1 MQTPYF
7 LLFIL
12 IFYNWFAIIYI
23 DIDSGAK
30 VEWEKMEKCLLN
42 SYRKRKAFK
51 IPRAPFA
58 KINVRPPLHERPCSV
73 KNLWSICRMPLR
85 RSCQSKSEFKWQL
98 SAATLG
104 GGKQVPRPPAITLCA
119 M

>member
-30 VEWEKMEKCLLN
+30 VEWEKWKSAYWTLIASEKLLT
-42 SYRKRKAFK
+42 F
-51 IPRAPFA
+51 RAH
-58 KINVRPPLHERPCSV
+58 PLL
-73 KNLWSICRMPLR
+73 K
-85 RSCQSKSEFKWQL
+85 
-98 SAATLG
+98 
-104 GGKQVPRPPAITLCA
+104 
-119 M
+119 